1 VKAKTSRRFV
11 DFGHFLKKTSK
22 VAKNLEVFKK
32 VEKIQQKLNKRRILS
47 FFANFSMYHN
57 ALRF

>member
-32 VEKIQQKLNKRRILS
+32 EENIQQKLNKRRILS
-47 FFANFSMYHN
+47 VFY
-57 ALRF
+57 